1 VALAELRVRLNPSE
15 LVSSFTTDLRG
26 ATGALESIGVPVD
39 ASGVANIS
47 ASAKVDLSSLSQAAQ
62 RISAELAAS
71 PIALPNAGALVGDIE
86 GMVALLEELDLRA
99 IDSAVRGVLEQ
110 ARTAMLAGGGT
121 RVDVILEQLTATLG
135 ASPQGQQLMGVL
147 SRLLQLAGADG
158 GFLNDAKRILPAG
171 LALVRA
177 MGGLMRVE
185 SALSEAERLSHLLR
199 DQLARDRTVAELR
212 MVEESLAHALDRL
225 RAAAAD
231 PAVMDEA
238 DVAGRDALARLDL
251 VQESIAR
258 RFAFAE
264 STLLYADLAGT
275 LAEVQAGL
283 ADAAGVDVAGAG
295 AAIGA
300 MVERVMPALSIPLP
314 PSPADSFEALL
325 QLVEREVAG
334 LATKIEGLNVERVGA
349 PVATL
354 MEKVTIPIREL
365 QRLHDELVHAADGA
379 TQQVTALINA
389 LPTQELADAINTA
402 TAPVRA
408 AMTAVSDAV
417 AALQAS
423 LGTAAGAA
431 TSALDAAESAVNAL
445 MAALQALM
453 GDAATFV
460 QELGVDRAI
469 GELQERLRQVAA
481 ALEKANVAPYFSAAD
496 DAIDTTASVLEKV
509 PVIMLPDDIKAEF
522 DALVEPLRSLNVDA
536 TAGEVESWFELQ
548 EDGTL
553 PFAVPVEAAIDEV
566 QGALQAL
573 LAELEPLHPQLLAPV
588 IDAELEP
595 VRAQASRLDLSG
607 ALAPVEEAI
616 ASLKRGLDGVDP
628 AAALAPVSAVI
639 AEAASKLDLL
649 DPDTLLAPLQA
660 RVVEVREA
668 VITTLKLEQAS
679 QALGDLEREAIRL
692 VTLLDPARLEP
703 MIADGF
709 AVAQR
714 ELQQLDAATMGSW
727 GSILVTS
734 LLSGD
739 GSKRRPTSW
748 AMILDALTGKPVTGR
763 LSARAQA
770 ISAAVTEASAT
781 TASLDLAATTVT
793 VTQRLREMG
802 EALAA
807 LPADSPVRLSLAPA
821 VARRGAN
828 GGLARLEENRARF
841 STELQQ
847 SHAPAAALLQL
858 ELSRV
863 DVTAAAI
870 NAAAA
875 PIRRLRDQLLGFT
888 RQLGL
893 KKAGDGIGAI
903 LGEVMAVATPARL
916 AGILVPIFTA
926 VRGRA
931 AALLASV
938 IGPVRAAI
946 DGLVALLRSLDLLRL
961 TQGVKDVIAAGK
973 AQVMAL
979 DPAAL
984 LAPTLAT
991 FATLKG
997 ELQAFDPLA
1006 PVRQLLDALKG
1017 LITRLL
1023 GTPGEPGTLSAA
1035 RILTPASALFDEL
1048 IEILRS
1054 LDPEPLMRPLLDA
1067 LTQLATDIRDGV
1079 TSLRDGLKR
1088 LQEAIPSTEGLALS
1102 AVVDVDVDLGF

>member
-1 VALAELRVRLNPSE
+1 MALAELRVRLNPSE

-26 ATGALESIGVPVD
+26 ATSALQAVGLPID
-39 ASGVANIS
+39 ASGTASIS
-47 ASAKVDLSSLSQAAQ
+47 ASATVDLSSLSQAAQ
-62 RISAELAAS
+62 RIAAELAAS
-71 PIALPNAGALVGDIE
+71 PIALPDAGALVGNIE
-86 GMVALLEELDLRA
+86 GIVALLEELDLRT
-99 IDSAVRGVLEQ
+99 IDSAVRGVIDQ
-110 ARTAMLAGGGT
+110 ARAAVLANGGT
-121 RVDVILEQLTATLG
+121 RVDLLLEQLTATLG
-135 ASPQGQQLMGVL
+135 ASPQGRQVMGVL

-158 GFLNDAKRILPAG
+158 GFLDDAKRLLPAG

-185 SALSEAERLSHLLR
+185 SALSEAERLSHMLR
-199 DQLARDRTVAELR
+199 DQLARDRTLAELR

-225 RAAAAD
+225 RAAATDA
-231 PAVMDEA
+231 AVLDEA

-264 STLLYADLAGT
+264 STLLYADLPGT

-283 ADAAGVDVAGAG
+283 ADAQGVDVAGAG
-295 AAIGA
+295 ASIGKVIDR
-300 MVERVMPALSIPLP
+300 MMPALSIPLP
-314 PSPADSFEALL
+314 PAPADSFEALL
-325 QLVEREVAG
+325 QLVEREVG
-334 LATKIEGLNVERVGA
+334 SLATKIEGLNVEKVGA
-349 PVATL
+349 PVASL

-365 QRLHDELVHAADGA
+365 QRLNDELVHAADGA

-417 AALQAS
+417 AALQGA
-423 LGTAAGAA
+423 LGDAAGAA

-445 MAALQALM
+445 MTALEALM
-453 GDAATFV
+453 GDAAAFV
-460 QELGVDRAI
+460 SELGVDRAI

-509 PVIMLPDDIKAEF
+509 PVVMLPDDVKAEF
-522 DALVEPLRSLNVDA
+522 DALVEPLRALNIDA
-536 TAGEVESWFELQ
+536 AAGEVESWFELQ

-553 PFAVPVEAAIDEV
+553 PFAVPVEAAIVEV
-566 QGALQAL
+566 EGALQSL
-573 LAELEPLHPQLLAPV
+573 LAELEPMHPQLLAPM

-595 VRAQASRLDLSG
+595 VRAEASRLDMSG

-639 AEAASKLDLL
+639 ADAASKLDAL

-668 VITTLKLEQAS
+668 VISTLKLEQAS

-692 VTLLDPARLEP
+692 ITLLDPTRLEP
-703 MIADGF
+703 LIADGF

-727 GSILVTS
+727 GSIVVTA

-748 AMILDALTGKPVTGR
+748 AMILDALMGKPVTGR
-763 LSARAQA
+763 LSARATA
-770 ISAAVTEASAT
+770 ISAAITEASAT
-781 TASLDLAATTVT
+781 VASLDLAATTVT

-807 LPADSPVRLSLAPA
+807 LPADSPVRLSLSASL
-821 VARRGAN
+821 ARRGAN
-828 GGLARLEENRARF
+828 GNLSRLEENRARF
-841 STELQQ
+841 AADLQQ
-847 SHAPAAALLQL
+847 SHAPAAALVQL

-863 DVTAAAI
+863 DVTAAAV

-903 LGEVMAVATPARL
+903 LGEVMEVATPARL

-938 IGPVRAAI
+938 LGPVRAAI
-946 DGLVALLRSLDLLRL
+946 DDLIALLRSLDLLRL

-984 LAPTLAT
+984 LAPTLAAFT
-991 FATLKG
+991 ALKG

-1006 PVRQLLDALKG
+1006 PVRQVLDALTG
-1017 LITRLL
+1017 LIARLI
-1023 GTPGEPGTLSAA
+1023 GTPSEPGTLSAA
-1035 RILTPASALFDEL
+1035 RILEPASALFDEL
-1048 IEILRS
+1048 IDILRS
-1054 LDPEPLMRPLLDA
+1054 LDPEPLLRPLLDA
-1067 LTQLATDIRDGV
+1067 LTQLAADIRDGV
-1079 TSLRDGLKR
+1079 ASLRDGLKR